1 MLKEIG
7 KDMAMKYKFII
18 DHNRAKRGK
27 ILPCVGV
34 FLYNRQERKPG
45 FLN

>member
-18 DHNRAKRGK
+18 DHNREKGGK
-27 ILPCVGV
+27 YCHVWV
-34 FLYNRQERKPG
+34 Y
-45 FLN
+45 

>member
-18 DHNRAKRGK
+18 DHNRESWEGK
-27 ILPCVGV
+27 NTALCRCIHI
-34 FLYNRQERKPG
+34 
-45 FLN
+45 